1 MEQNYWRRCSSCK
14 KEIAFNAIYQK
25 CSVST
30 CRKNIYCSV
39 TCWDVHNPIMNH
51 KSAWAEEE
59 RAPSREQAAQQ
70 QQQEER
76 QPKRIIVSGGSKPT
90 VSAGNS
96 DYPIDILI
104 VASKLKAYV
113 KERYDL
119 NTSANVMDKL
129 SDLVRSLC
137 DQAVSKAKQEGR
149 KTLMDRDF

>member
-1 MEQNYWRRCSSCK
+1 MEQSYWRKCSTCK
-14 KEIAFNAIYQK
+14 KEIAYRAIYQK

-30 CRKNIYCSV
+30 CRKSVYCSV

-59 RAPSREQAAQQ
+59 RAPSREEAMAQEGNETRQA
-70 QQQEER
+70 
-76 QPKRIIVSGGSKPT
+76 KRVIVTTKLATTNNNYSKET
-90 VSAGNS
+90 
-96 DYPIDILI
+96 LI
-104 VASKLKAYV
+104 VASKLKSYV

-129 SDLVRSLC
+129 SDLVRALT
-137 DQAVSKAKQEGR
+137 DQAVENAKQEGR

>member
-1 MEQNYWRRCSSCK
+1 MEQNYWRKCSTCK
-14 KEIAFNAIYQK
+14 KEIGFRAIYQK

-30 CRKNIYCSV
+30 CRKSVYCSV

-59 RAPSREQAAQQ
+59 RAPSKEEAMAQ
-70 QQQEER
+70 ENSEAR
-76 QPKRIIVSGGSKPT
+76 QPKRVIVSSKPT
-90 VSAGNS
+90 SNN
-96 DYPIDILI
+96 DNYPKDILI

-129 SDLVRSLC
+129 SDLVRTIT
-137 DQAVSKAKQEGR
+137 DQAVEKAQQEGR